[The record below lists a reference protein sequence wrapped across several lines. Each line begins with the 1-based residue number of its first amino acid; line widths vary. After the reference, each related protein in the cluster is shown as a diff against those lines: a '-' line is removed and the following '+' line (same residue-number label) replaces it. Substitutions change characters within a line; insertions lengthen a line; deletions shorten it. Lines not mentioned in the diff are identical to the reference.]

1 MSNGQAEKT
10 ILWIAAATLVLGLSA
25 WAERKLRRTP
35 PVDARNARPVQLT
48 KDTKVGDKVVHGVI
62 GLIGEFNCRPPAER
76 FASSSGGVAND
87 MLIGSSGNTPLV
99 RIDSLSDALGVEI
112 LVGLDQIPKPRTS
125 SVNVHKLTRLAVTSG
140 LS

>member
-1 MSNGQAEKT
+1 MDEPLSVSTSTMVSRLYILFSQVTKSYSHVMSNGQAEKT

-35 PVDARNARPVQLT
+35 PVDARDARPVQLT

-76 FASSSGGVAND
+76 FASSSGGITND
-87 MLIGSSGNTPLV
+87 MRSVRQVILLWSG
-99 RIDSLSDALGVEI
+99 
-112 LVGLDQIPKPRTS
+112 
-125 SVNVHKLTRLAVTSG
+125 
-140 LS
+140 